1 MPVSVLPRLCVA
13 LCAAGVSTALPCV
26 PAAGPDMLLFGN
38 ARKLFPVVP
47 WLSALDVLGPGD
59 PPVPLIVLPFESL
72 VPATPP
78 APIDPAELPEA
89 VWADAGDHAAIQSA
103 KVTDAIFIRHSSIG
117 CASPVQRS
125 LEYRASPSLPTV
137 RQFRGLNK
145 VPHRQATNSDI
156 DPLPRSRATWL
167 RIARS
172 GPAVCPQL
180 RPRAALSPLFSLY

>member
-1 MPVSVLPRLCVA
+1 MA
-13 LCAAGVSTALPCV
+13 LCAAGGSTALPCV
-26 PAAGPDMLLFGN
+26 PAAGPDMLFGN

-89 VWADAGDHAAIQSA
+89 VWAGAGDHAAIQSA

-117 CASPVQRS
+117 CASPAPKIAGIS
-125 LEYRASPSLPTV
+125 CIPSLPTV
-137 RQFRGLNK
+137 RQF
-145 VPHRQATNSDI
+145 
-156 DPLPRSRATWL
+156 
-167 RIARS
+167 
-172 GPAVCPQL
+172 
-180 RPRAALSPLFSLY
+180 